1 MTDVCLNSIVRSVAD
16 AECKRQRSRRRK
28 RSSCK
33 NRPRNNTSY
42 KPFTSIIAA
51 AACCSIILATH
62 LSPKATCFV
71 LPRSGGGIIYQQN
84 RDLNTHHVQQKD
96 RISQQESSSSSAEF
110 ERRINAPLP
119 PSMRD
124 DDHDEDDSWLRK
136 ENDQGDATTS
146 SPNFNVVSN
155 LVNELG
161 EKILE
166 QSNNNAPSKQQ
177 QRSTTP
183 SSTYYSQSSS
193 LSRISKAHRSM
204 MAKTSNMR
212 RQRFVTGKYPLYVTV
227 KQNPTKKWLGLAE
240 SQICLNGTNIEKS
253 LASYD
258 IFHWLDEQE
267 RRELHGDYELLSM
280 ELLAEIHVKKPGYVN
295 ILPKSGAGSSL
306 LTSPPLFDWK
316 SWKLRDSINEDL
328 QQSLTSSFDDQKQED
343 LSERDRL
350 WITGFS
356 LTKNRGE
363 LHTLDVETGT
373 MSYVNEMTAR
383 AIKWPNEV
391 TSIPRQQYDNMNQ
404 QTNIEEQLE
413 DALLVTDG
421 FLVPGKDKGGL
432 YVVRNPTNSVTERR
446 VCLTGVMN
454 LQGDIINGES
464 DWFYHRAVWMDMTG
478 DGRQSI
484 LAARAK
490 LPLLKGKGNSQDDN
504 NNGGTLGKG
513 QLVWLERPM
522 PHTVDERTGTPLDV
536 DGTVFDPFSPAN
548 TPWKLR
554 VLDEGP
560 DVMFSVAD
568 LDPQDDTIEVIASQ
582 FFSKKLSLH
591 SIQLG
596 LEPKVTFRRVIDDR
610 CGAAFSSVLADL
622 DGLTTM
628 RDAEAAHYPMV
639 VDSGSTVVSLNR
651 NDAFSHLLV
660 TSHECSYAD
669 GSGETEERLAS
680 TTDTEEDFE
689 SEVTVTSASS
699 AAVSSNAQSKIDGG
713 SLFAY
718 RVPTGKDAWKSKPWT
733 RSVIATGFKVQGQLS
748 NMINPGAPG
757 FVYSFFPTRE
767 GGIGSDKK
775 WHRPLI
781 GLSGDCAESAYILRP
796 IEEDTIE
803 AGEDRS
809 TKYALMCEIKC
820 SSTVGSLAVGYDD
833 FYTDV
838 AEQQSGYAKIYVPCY
853 EQDKVLVFALG
864 SGEDEDLDD
873 GW

>member
-1 MTDVCLNSIVRSVAD
+1 
-16 AECKRQRSRRRK
+16 
-28 RSSCK
+28 
-33 NRPRNNTSY
+33 
-42 KPFTSIIAA
+42 
-51 AACCSIILATH
+51 
-62 LSPKATCFV
+62 
-71 LPRSGGGIIYQQN
+71 
-84 RDLNTHHVQQKD
+84 
-96 RISQQESSSSSAEF
+96 
-110 ERRINAPLP
+110 
-119 PSMRD
+119 
-124 DDHDEDDSWLRK
+124 
-136 ENDQGDATTS
+136 
-146 SPNFNVVSN
+146 
-155 LVNELG
+155 
-161 EKILE
+161 
-166 QSNNNAPSKQQ
+166 
-177 QRSTTP
+177 
-183 SSTYYSQSSS
+183 
-193 LSRISKAHRSM
+193 M

-240 SQICLNGTNIEKS
+240 SQIYLNGTNIEKS

-258 IFHWLDEQE
+258 IFHWLDENE

-295 ILPKSGAGSSL
+295 ILPKRGAGSS

-316 SWKLRDSINEDL
+316 SWKLRDSIDGDEENL
-328 QQSLTSSFDDQKQED
+328 PSFGDEED

-363 LHTLDVETGT
+363 LHTLDVETGA
-373 MSYVNEMTAR
+373 MSYVNEITAR

-391 TSIPRQQYDNMNQ
+391 ASIPRQQYIMNQ
-404 QTNIEEQLE
+404 TNSTNREQLE

-432 YVVRNPTNSVTERR
+432 YVVQHPGNSLTERR

-490 LPLLKGKGNSQDDN
+490 LPLLKGNSQDDN
-504 NNGGTLGKG
+504 GTLGKG

-522 PHTVDERTGTPLDV
+522 PHTFDVRTGTPLDV

-591 SIQLG
+591 SIKLG
-596 LEPKVTFRRVIDDR
+596 LDPKVTFRRVIDDR

-628 RDAEAAHYPMV
+628 QNAAYHPLV
-639 VDSGSTVVSLNR
+639 VDSGSTVVSLKS

-669 GSGETEERLAS
+669 NINDESSERGSA
-680 TTDTEEDFE
+680 TDTEDFE
-689 SEVTVTSASS
+689 SGVTSVPST
-699 AAVSSNAQSKIDGG
+699 AQSKIDGG

-718 RVPTGKDAWKSKPWT
+718 RVPTGKDAWKSKPWS

-757 FVYSFFPTRE
+757 FVYVFFPTRE

-796 IEEDTIE
+796 IEEDVID

-820 SSTVGSLAVGYDD
+820 KSTVGSLAVGYDD
-833 FYTDV
+833 FYTT
-838 AEQQSGYAKIYVPCY
+838 EQQSGYAKIYVPCY

-864 SGEDEDLDD
+864 SGDDQDSIDD

>member
-1 MTDVCLNSIVRSVAD
+1 MCGCLNSTKRCAAD
-16 AECKRQRSRRRK
+16 AECKRQRSRRR
-28 RSSCK
+28 RRSCK
-33 NRPRNNTSY
+33 KRPRNNTTKSHS
-42 KPFTSIIAA
+42 FIIAV
-51 AACCSIILATH
+51 ACCTIILAAAR
-62 LSPKATCFV
+62 LSPSATSFV
-71 LPRSGGGIIYQQN
+71 LPKSAHRQN
-84 RDLNTHHVQQKD
+84 KDLLNTHHHAHQQRD
-96 RISQQESSSSSAEF
+96 RIDTASFKLSQHDSSAADF
-110 ERRINAPLP
+110 EGRIIAPLP
-119 PSMRD
+119 PPIQGEDNKSRNRNEQ
-124 DDHDEDDSWLRK
+124 DE
-136 ENDQGDATTS
+136 NNAS
-146 SPNFNVVSN
+146 SPSFNVVSN
-155 LVNELG
+155 LVNGLG
-161 EKILE
+161 EKLLDK
-166 QSNNNAPSKQQ
+166 SNIPKQQ
-177 QRSTTP
+177 QRT
-183 SSTYYSQSSS
+183 SSSSSLSYSQSS
-193 LSRISKAHRSM
+193 LSRLSKAHRSM
-204 MAKTSNMR
+204 MAKTSSMR
-212 RQRFVTGKYPLYVTV
+212 RQRFVTGKYPLYVSV
-227 KQNPTKKWLGLAE
+227 KNNPTKKWLGLAE

-258 IFHWLDEQE
+258 IFNWLDEHE

-295 ILPKSGAGSSL
+295 ILPTRGAGSSL
-306 LTSPPLFDWK
+306 TSPNLFDWK
-316 SWKLRDSINEDL
+316 SWKLRDSITSGDE
-328 QQSLTSSFDDQKQED
+328 QQQQTLPPFNDEKD
-343 LSERDRL
+343 LSEERDRL

-363 LHTLDVETGT
+363 LLTLDVKTGA
-373 MSYVNEMTAR
+373 MSYVNEITAR

-391 TSIPRQQYDNMNQ
+391 ASIPRQQYVMNN
-404 QTNIEEQLE
+404 QTNSTFPSSNSVEHLE

-432 YVVRNPTNSVTERR
+432 YVVQHPGNSLTERR

-454 LQGDIINGES
+454 LQGDIINGDS

-490 LPLLKGKGNSQDDN
+490 LPLLKGNSQDDN
-504 NNGGTLGKG
+504 GTLGKG

-522 PHTVDERTGTPLDV
+522 PHTFDVRTGTPLDV
-536 DGTVFDPFSPAN
+536 DGTVFDPFSPTN

-591 SIQLG
+591 SIKLG

-622 DGLTTM
+622 DGLSTM
-628 RDAEAAHYPMV
+628 QRASHHHPMV
-639 VDSGSTVVSLNR
+639 VDSGSTVVSLNS
-651 NDAFSHLLV
+651 NNAFSHILV

-669 GSGETEERLAS
+669 NNNNGEPDEHSR
-680 TTDTEEDFE
+680 DTGDFE
-689 SEVTVTSASS
+689 SEVTVSS
-699 AAVSSNAQSKIDGG
+699 VSSTPSVSSTAQTKIDGG

-718 RVPTGKDAWKSKPWT
+718 RVPTGKDAWKSKPWP

-757 FVYSFFPTRE
+757 FVYAFFPTRE
-767 GGIGSDKK
+767 GGLGSDKK

-796 IEEDTIE
+796 IEEDAVE

-820 SSTVGSLAVGYDD
+820 KSTVGSLAVGYDD
-833 FYTDV
+833 FYTT
-838 AEQQSGYAKIYVPCY
+838 EQQSGYAKIYVPCY

-864 SGEDEDLDD
+864 SGDDEDVVVDD

>member
-1 MTDVCLNSIVRSVAD
+1 MGCCCIKGAV
-16 AECKRQRSRRRK
+16 ESRRRSL
-28 RSSCK
+28 RCK
-33 NRPRNNTSY
+33 KRPRNHSFNKSY
-42 KPFTSIIAA
+42 TFIIA

-62 LSPKATCFV
+62 LSPRATCFV
-71 LPRSGGGIIYQQN
+71 LPRSGALYQQN
-84 RDLNTHHVQQKD
+84 RQMNTHHVQQRD
-96 RISQQESSSSSAEF
+96 RISQQESSSADF
-110 ERRINAPLP
+110 ERRITAPLP
-119 PSMRD
+119 PSLEEEDNDNHLHNRND
-124 DDHDEDDSWLRK
+124 GQDES
-136 ENDQGDATTS
+136 NASS
-146 SPNFNVVSN
+146 SPNFNVVSS

-161 EKILE
+161 EKLLDK
-166 QSNNNAPSKQQ
+166 SNNAPIQQQQ
-177 QRSTTP
+177 QRST
-183 SSTYYSQSSS
+183 STSYSQSS

-258 IFHWLDEQE
+258 IFHWLDENE

-295 ILPKSGAGSSL
+295 ILPKRGAGSS
-306 LTSPPLFDWK
+306 LTSPPLFDWQ
-316 SWKLRDSINEDL
+316 SWKLRDSINGDD
-328 QQSLTSSFDDQKQED
+328 QQTLPSFDEEDD

-363 LHTLDVETGT
+363 LHTLDVETGA

-391 TSIPRQQYDNMNQ
+391 ASIPQQQYVMNHQ
-404 QTNIEEQLE
+404 ANSSSTFASSSGEQLE

-490 LPLLKGKGNSQDDN
+490 LPLLKGNSQDDN
-504 NNGGTLGKG
+504 GTSGKG

-522 PHTVDERTGTPLDV
+522 PHTFDERTGTPLDV

-591 SIQLG
+591 SIKLG
-596 LEPKVTFRRVIDDR
+596 PEPEVTFRRVIDDR

-628 RDAEAAHYPMV
+628 QHDDTVSYPMV

-651 NDAFSHLLV
+651 NDPFSHLLV

-669 GSGETEERLAS
+669 SSGEPDEDRAS
-680 TTDTEEDFE
+680 TTDTEDFE
-689 SEVTVTSASS
+689 SEVTVSSTSSSSASS
-699 AAVSSNAQSKIDGG
+699 TTQSKIDGG

-718 RVPTGKDAWKSKPWT
+718 RVPTGKDAWKSKQWT
-733 RSVIATGFKVQGQLS
+733 RSVIATGFKVQSQLS

-796 IEEDTIE
+796 IEEDAIE
-803 AGEDRS
+803 TGEDRS

-820 SSTVGSLAVGYDD
+820 SATVGSLAVGYDD
-833 FYTDV
+833 FYTTA

>member
-1 MTDVCLNSIVRSVAD
+1 
-16 AECKRQRSRRRK
+16 
-28 RSSCK
+28 
-33 NRPRNNTSY
+33 
-42 KPFTSIIAA
+42 
-51 AACCSIILATH
+51 
-62 LSPKATCFV
+62 
-71 LPRSGGGIIYQQN
+71 
-84 RDLNTHHVQQKD
+84 VQQTD
-96 RISQQESSSSSAEF
+96 RLSQQDSSADF
-110 ERRINAPLP
+110 ERRRINAPLS
-119 PSMRD
+119 PSLQEGDNQQPRNRNGQD
-124 DDHDEDDSWLRK
+124 DKS
-136 ENDQGDATTS
+136 AS
-146 SPNFNVVSN
+146 SPNNFNAVSN
-155 LVNELG
+155 LVNGLG
-161 EKILE
+161 EKLLDK
-166 QSNNNAPSKQQ
+166 SNNTPEQQ
-177 QRSTTP
+177 QRTT
-183 SSTYYSQSSS
+183 SSSYSQSS

-258 IFHWLDEQE
+258 IFHWLDEDE

-295 ILPKSGAGSSL
+295 ILPKRGAGSS

-316 SWKLRDSINEDL
+316 SWKLRDSMNGDEQNL
-328 QQSLTSSFDDQKQED
+328 PSFDDEED

-363 LHTLDVETGT
+363 LHTLDVETGA
-373 MSYVNEMTAR
+373 MSYVNEITAR

-391 TSIPRQQYDNMNQ
+391 ASIPRQQYVMNH
-404 QTNIEEQLE
+404 QTNSTNREQLE

-432 YVVRNPTNSVTERR
+432 YVVQHPGNSLTERR

-490 LPLLKGKGNSQDDN
+490 LPLLKGNSQDDN
-504 NNGGTLGKG
+504 GTLGKG

-522 PHTVDERTGTPLDV
+522 PHTFDVRTGTPLDV

-554 VLDEGP
+554 VLDDGP

-591 SIQLG
+591 SIKLG
-596 LEPKVTFRRVIDDR
+596 LDPKVTFRRVIDDR

-628 RDAEAAHYPMV
+628 QHAAHHPLV
-639 VDSGSTVVSLNR
+639 VDSGSTVVSLKS

-669 GSGETEERLAS
+669 NSNSEPSEHSQRAS
-680 TTDTEEDFE
+680 TTDTEDFE
-689 SEVTVTSASS
+689 SEVTVSSTSSS
-699 AAVSSNAQSKIDGG
+699 TSVPSTAQSKIDGG

-718 RVPTGKDAWKSKPWT
+718 RVPTGKDAWKSKPWS

-757 FVYSFFPTRE
+757 FVYVFFPTRE

-796 IEEDTIE
+796 IEEDSIE

-820 SSTVGSLAVGYDD
+820 KSTVGSLAVGYDD
-833 FYTDV
+833 FYTT
-838 AEQQSGYAKIYVPCY
+838 EQQSGYAKIYVPCY

-864 SGEDEDLDD
+864 SGDDQDIIDD

>member
-1 MTDVCLNSIVRSVAD
+1 MSDCLHEIRCAADREDKRQWRRRRRS
-16 AECKRQRSRRRK
+16 CQKRQRIRH
-28 RSSCK
+28 
-33 NRPRNNTSY
+33 NTLKSHSV
-42 KPFTSIIAA
+42 TI
-51 AACCSIILATH
+51 AACCSIIIAAQ
-62 LSPKATCFV
+62 LSFSATCFV
-71 LPRSGGGIIYQQN
+71 LPRINIGTVDPQN
-84 RDLNTHHVQQKD
+84 RELNTHHHNVQQKD
-96 RISQQESSSSSAEF
+96 ILAQQVDSSAEF
-110 ERRINAPLP
+110 EQRRNTPRNRNPPL
-119 PSMRD
+119 SQ
-124 DDHDEDDSWLRK
+124 HLTEEDNLLR
-136 ENDQGDATTS
+136 NRNHIDAGTES
-146 SPNFNVVSN
+146 SSTNFNVVSN

-161 EKILE
+161 EKLLE
-166 QSNNNAPSKQQ
+166 GNKITQK
-177 QRSTTP
+177 RIT
-183 SSTYYSQSSS
+183 SSSSSSSYSQSS

-258 IFHWLDEQE
+258 IFHWLDDDE

-295 ILPKSGAGSSL
+295 ILPKIGAGSSL
-306 LTSPPLFDWK
+306 TSPSLYDWK
-316 SWKLRDSINEDL
+316 SWKSRSSMNNSGDQTIPTLNE
-328 QQSLTSSFDDQKQED
+328 ED

-363 LHTLDVETGT
+363 LHTLDVETGA
-373 MSYVNEMTAR
+373 MSYVNEITAR
-383 AIKWPNEV
+383 SIKWPNEV
-391 TSIPRQQYDNMNQ
+391 ASIPRQQYPLYETSSISN
-404 QTNIEEQLE
+404 EGRLE

-432 YVVRNPTNSVTERR
+432 YVVRNPGNSVTERR

-464 DWFYHRAVWMDMTG
+464 DWFYHRAIWMDMTG

-490 LPLLKGKGNSQDDN
+490 LPLLQNSQDDK
-504 NNGGTLGKG
+504 GTLGKG
-513 QLVWLERPM
+513 QLVWLERPL
-522 PHTVDERTGTPLDV
+522 PHSFDERTGTPLDV

-596 LEPKVTFRRVIDDR
+596 PDPKVTFSRVIDDR

-622 DGLTTM
+622 DGLSTIQCD
-628 RDAEAAHYPMV
+628 DAQHYPVV
-639 VDSGSTVVSLNR
+639 VDSGSTVVSLNSK
-651 NDAFSHLLV
+651 DAFSHLLV

-669 GSGETEERLAS
+669 ITDETEDQYSADVEGI
-680 TTDTEEDFE
+680 E
-689 SEVTVTSASS
+689 SEVTMTSVNDTT
-699 AAVSSNAQSKIDGG
+699 VSSTAHSKIDGG

-718 RVPTGKDAWKSKPWT
+718 RVPIGKDAWKSKPWP

-757 FVYSFFPTRE
+757 FVYSFFPTKE

-796 IEEDTIE
+796 IEDDTIE
-803 AGEDRS
+803 VGEDRS

-820 SSTVGSLAVGYDD
+820 KSTVGSLAVGYDD
-833 FYTDV
+833 FYST
-838 AEQQSGYAKIYVPCY
+838 EQQSGYAKIYVPCY

>member
-1 MTDVCLNSIVRSVAD
+1 
-16 AECKRQRSRRRK
+16 
-28 RSSCK
+28 
-33 NRPRNNTSY
+33 
-42 KPFTSIIAA
+42 
-51 AACCSIILATH
+51 
-62 LSPKATCFV
+62 
-71 LPRSGGGIIYQQN
+71 
-84 RDLNTHHVQQKD
+84 
-96 RISQQESSSSSAEF
+96 
-110 ERRINAPLP
+110 
-119 PSMRD
+119 
-124 DDHDEDDSWLRK
+124 
-136 ENDQGDATTS
+136 
-146 SPNFNVVSN
+146 
-155 LVNELG
+155 
-161 EKILE
+161 
-166 QSNNNAPSKQQ
+166 
-177 QRSTTP
+177 
-183 SSTYYSQSSS
+183 
-193 LSRISKAHRSM
+193 
-204 MAKTSNMR
+204 MR
-212 RQRFVTGKYPLYVTV
+212 RQRFVTGKYPLFVTV

-240 SQICLNGTNIEKS
+240 SKIYLNGTNIEQS

-258 IFHWLDEQE
+258 IFHWLDDNE

-306 LTSPPLFDWK
+306 TSPPLFDWK
-316 SWKLRDSINEDL
+316 SWKLRDESKGIEDEFPSINDEDL
-328 QQSLTSSFDDQKQED
+328 LVRE
-343 LSERDRL
+343 RL

-363 LHTLDVETGT
+363 LHTLDVETGA
-373 MSYVNEMTAR
+373 MSCVNEITAR
-383 AIKWPNEV
+383 SIKWPNEV
-391 TSIPRQQYDNMNQ
+391 ASIPRQQY
-404 QTNIEEQLE
+404 QTDSAFSSSTDYKDHISRQLE

-432 YVVRNPTNSVTERR
+432 YVVRNPGNSVSERS

-454 LQGDIINGES
+454 LRGDVINGES
-464 DWFYHRAVWMDMTG
+464 DWFYHRAVWIDLTS

-490 LPLLKGKGNSQDDN
+490 LPLLKGNAQDDN
-504 NNGGTLGKG
+504 GSLGKG

-522 PHTVDERTGTPLDV
+522 PHTSDARTGTPLDV

-568 LDPQDDTIEVIASQ
+568 LDPKDETVEVIASQ

-591 SIQLG
+591 SIKLG
-596 LEPKVTFRRVIDDR
+596 LDPKVTFRRVIDDR
-610 CGAAFSSVLADL
+610 CGSAFSSVLADL
-622 DGLTTM
+622 DGLATM
-628 RDAEAAHYPMV
+628 QHAAHQPMV
-639 VDSGSTVVSLNR
+639 VDSGSTVVSLNS
-651 NDAFSHLLV
+651 DSFSHLLV

-669 GSGETEERLAS
+669 NGSGEPENNSRHAKTES
-680 TTDTEEDFE
+680 EEFE
-689 SEVTVTSASS
+689 SKVAVSTSAE
-699 AAVSSNAQSKIDGG
+699 SKIDGG

-718 RVPTGKDAWKSKPWT
+718 RVPTGKDAWKSKPWP
-733 RSVIATGFKVQGQLS
+733 RSIIATGFKVQGQLS

-757 FVYSFFPTRE
+757 FVYTFFPTRE

-796 IEEDTIE
+796 IDEGAIED
-803 AGEDRS
+803 GDDRS

-820 SSTVGSLAVGYDD
+820 KSTVGSLAVGYDD
-833 FYTDV
+833 FYTT
-838 AEQQSGYAKIYVPCY
+838 EQQSGYAKIYVPCY

-864 SGEDEDLDD
+864 NGEDEDVETSD

>member
-1 MTDVCLNSIVRSVAD
+1 MMTITGGCWDSISKSANFECL
-16 AECKRQRSRRRK
+16 KRQRSRRRSRRSCK
-28 RSSCK
+28 RS
-33 NRPRNNTSY
+33 RNNNC
-42 KPFTSIIAA
+42 FLI
-51 AACCSIILATH
+51 AACCTIIMAVH
-62 LSPKATCFV
+62 LSPIATCFV
-71 LPRSGGGIIYQQN
+71 LPRSAHQQN
-84 RDLNTHHVQQKD
+84 RDLLNTHHLQQKD
-96 RISQQESSSSSAEF
+96 RLSQHDSSADF
-110 ERRINAPLP
+110 ERRINASLP
-119 PSMRD
+119 PSLQERGKHSRNRHVQD
-124 DDHDEDDSWLRK
+124 VES
-136 ENDQGDATTS
+136 AS
-146 SPNFNVVSN
+146 SPNFNAVSN
-155 LVNELG
+155 MVNGLG
-161 EKILE
+161 EKLLDK
-166 QSNNNAPSKQQ
+166 SNTPKQQ
-177 QRSTTP
+177 RTT
-183 SSTYYSQSSS
+183 SSSSQSS

-240 SQICLNGTNIEKS
+240 SQIYLNGTNIEKS

-258 IFHWLDEQE
+258 IFHWLDENE

-295 ILPKSGAGSSL
+295 ILPKRGAGSS

-316 SWKLRDSINEDL
+316 SWKLRDSIDGDEENL
-328 QQSLTSSFDDQKQED
+328 PSFGDEED

-363 LHTLDVETGT
+363 LHTLDVETGA
-373 MSYVNEMTAR
+373 MSYVNEITAR

-391 TSIPRQQYDNMNQ
+391 ASIPRQQYIMNQ
-404 QTNIEEQLE
+404 TNSTNREQLE

-432 YVVRNPTNSVTERR
+432 YVVQHPGNSLTERR

-490 LPLLKGKGNSQDDN
+490 LPLLKGNSQDDN
-504 NNGGTLGKG
+504 GTLGKG

-522 PHTVDERTGTPLDV
+522 PHTFDVRTGTPLDV

-591 SIQLG
+591 SIKLG
-596 LEPKVTFRRVIDDR
+596 LDPKVTFRRVIDDR

-628 RDAEAAHYPMV
+628 QNAAYHPLV
-639 VDSGSTVVSLNR
+639 VDSGSTVVSLKS

-669 GSGETEERLAS
+669 NINDESSERGSA
-680 TTDTEEDFE
+680 TDTEDFE
-689 SEVTVTSASS
+689 SGVTSVPST
-699 AAVSSNAQSKIDGG
+699 AQSKIDGG

-718 RVPTGKDAWKSKPWT
+718 RVPTGKDAWKSKPWS

-757 FVYSFFPTRE
+757 FVYVFFPTRE

-796 IEEDTIE
+796 IEEDAID

-820 SSTVGSLAVGYDD
+820 KSTVGSLAVGYDD
-833 FYTDV
+833 FYTT
-838 AEQQSGYAKIYVPCY
+838 EQQSGYAKIYVPCY

-864 SGEDEDLDD
+864 SGDDQDSIDD